1 MVLWQNYIQYGT
13 MEKNYGT
20 APRIM
25 ELRFTKE
32 KKYERLPKTR
42 NFDL

>member
-1 MVLWQNYIQYGT
+1 

-20 APRIM
+20 VPKTM

-32 KKYERLPKTR
+32 KKNMVDYQKLKKI
-42 NFDL
+42 DL